1 MTTTC
6 IRLKPEWRLKLMG
19 FVSIDSK
26 VWNALRDARPVESF
40 LSFAGRHYEVICDE
54 TGAWVL
60 LCVAKEHCSEAVQ
73 EIELAIQ
80 RFYPPRT

>member
-1 MTTTC
+1 MKTTC

-19 FVSIDSK
+19 FVHIDSEA
-26 VWNALRDARPVESF
+26 WNALRDASRIDSF
-40 LSFAGRHYEVICDE
+40 LTFLDLHYEVICDE
-54 TGAWVL
+54 AGARVL
-60 LCVAKEHCSEAVQ
+60 LSEAKKNCPEAVQ